1 MRRIMK
7 ITEKEL
13 RQIVREE
20 LKNVMKEDEG
30 DDEDPCWD
38 NYKMVGTKEK
48 NGKEVP
54 NCVPKDD

>member
-1 MRRIMK
+1 MK

-20 LKNVMKEDEG
+20 LKNVMKEDES